1 MTDRRFDE
9 NDLLGWIEG
18 DLPSDRAD
26 ALERAMR
33 EDAGLRHTLD
43 AMRRD
48 RSMLRA
54 EFVAIWREAGAKAPL
69 RTVQEAIEAAERE
82 AILTGS
88 GRARRAGVLA
98 VIGRNRGLAMAASL
112 GLMITAG
119 ALVWTATAPSA
130 GPGAGRQ
137 IAGNDAM
144 SMTDALSSLLAIE
157 PDPVSP
163 EISETAVASGPTPE
177 QIDAAIAIAQRAE
190 ADRVRT
196 LASVPRSQSP
206 WAELQSQNPVLPS
219 RLQGPLMA
227 SRSFS
232 SGAQATPASLVS
244 WERDLMTHDLGG
256 RDRAFTR
263 VHADDIPEA
272 MPATY
277 DDAVRLAGLNRLA
290 LRVVSDDPR
299 AIERELFTLAALHG
313 LHIELTS
320 MGDACGVVTYSV
332 SLPSGQPED
341 MERLVEAICAC
352 AGAPGPARRT
362 YFDVT
367 SLPSRSVGRS
377 SAGVNAGSTR
387 VSVPVLIEPAG
398 VH

>member
-82 AILTGS
+82 AILTGG

-163 EISETAVASGPTPE
+163 EISETAVA
-177 QIDAAIAIAQRAE
+177 
-190 ADRVRT
+190 
-196 LASVPRSQSP
+196 
-206 WAELQSQNPVLPS
+206 
-219 RLQGPLMA
+219 
-227 SRSFS
+227 
-232 SGAQATPASLVS
+232 
-244 WERDLMTHDLGG
+244 
-256 RDRAFTR
+256 
-263 VHADDIPEA
+263 
-272 MPATY
+272 
-277 DDAVRLAGLNRLA
+277 
-290 LRVVSDDPR
+290 
-299 AIERELFTLAALHG
+299 
-313 LHIELTS
+313 
-320 MGDACGVVTYSV
+320 
-332 SLPSGQPED
+332 
-341 MERLVEAICAC
+341 
-352 AGAPGPARRT
+352 AGAPPARSDAASART
-362 YFDVT
+362 RRRAGFRVT
-367 SLPSRSVGRS
+367 SLSLSEGWR
-377 SAGVNAGSTR
+377 
-387 VSVPVLIEPAG
+387 I
-398 VH
+398 